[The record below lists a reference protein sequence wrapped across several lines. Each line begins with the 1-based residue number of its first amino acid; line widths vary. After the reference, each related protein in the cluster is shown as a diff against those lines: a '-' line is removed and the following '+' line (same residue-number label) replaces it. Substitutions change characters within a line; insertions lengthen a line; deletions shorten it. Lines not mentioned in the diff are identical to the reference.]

1 MTVFVALLRAINVGG
16 TGTLSMKELSALC
29 ADLGFKKIRTN
40 IQSGN
45 VVFESLLSEA
55 ALRDKLEQA
64 LIKRMEKRVDVV
76 VRTASELRSVV
87 EANPFS
93 DAAPEKVAVFFRS
106 DLLPKGLLDNLV
118 IPGGEEVC
126 PGKREIYV
134 HYPNGTGRSKLR
146 LSASAGVDTVRNMN
160 KVAKLVAIAT
170 A

>member
-29 ADLGFKKIRTN
+29 ADLGLKKIRTY

-64 LIKRMEKRVDVV
+64 LTKRMEKRIDVV

-118 IPGGEEVC
+118 IPGWRGSL
-126 PGKREIYV
+126 PG
-134 HYPNGTGRSKLR
+134 
-146 LSASAGVDTVRNMN
+146 
-160 KVAKLVAIAT
+160 
-170 A
+170 